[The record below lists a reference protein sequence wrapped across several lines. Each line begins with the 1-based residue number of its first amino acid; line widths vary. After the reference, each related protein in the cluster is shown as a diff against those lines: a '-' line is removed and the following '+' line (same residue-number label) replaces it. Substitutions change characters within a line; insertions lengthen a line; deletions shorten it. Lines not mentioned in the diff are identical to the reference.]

1 MSHLALPLAAFVVG
15 VVMFAC
21 ARPVDIRS
29 PNLEPSRGGKP
40 RPPAYVPTGA
50 TNNVALGCRVT
61 ASSEPT
67 LQDSAERQAPLGDLA
82 GVTDGNK
89 EHDDERVNLPPG
101 KQWVQLD
108 LGKTQ
113 EIWAVQIWHAYDY
126 ACVYRDVVVQVSNDP
141 DFICGV
147 ETVFNNDH
155 DNSAGLGA
163 GSDKEYIECFVGRC
177 FPVEGVRGRYL
188 RFHSR
193 GCTETP
199 VNRYT
204 EIEVYGRAPVD
215 PRPRD
220 EPRVRLLIVLPKPIF
235 T

>member
-1 MSHLALPLAAFVVG
+1 MSHQALLLAALAVS
-15 VVMFAC
+15 VVMSAC
-21 ARPVDIRS
+21 ARPADIRS
-29 PNLEPSRGGKP
+29 PNLEPPRGGKP
-40 RPPAYVPTGA
+40 LPPVYVPMGA

-61 ASSEPT
+61 ASAEPT

-82 GVTDGNK
+82 CVADGAK

-108 LGKTQ
+108 LGRTQ

-126 ACVYRDVVVQVSNDP
+126 ACVYRDVVVQLSNDP
-141 DFICGV
+141 DFIDGV
-147 ETVFNNDH
+147 VTVFNNDH

-163 GSDKEYIECFVGRC
+163 GTDKEYIECFVGRC
-177 FPVEGVRGRYL
+177 LPVEGVRARHL
-188 RFHSR
+188 RFYSN

-215 PRPRD
+215 RRPQD

>member
-1 MSHLALPLAAFVVG
+1 MKTLALIVFALALAEVVSS
-15 VVMFAC
+15 
-21 ARPVDIRS
+21 RPMDIRS
-29 PNLEPSRGGKP
+29 PNLEASRNGKQ
-40 RPPAYVPTGA
+40 RPPVYVPMDA
-50 TNNVALGCRVT
+50 TNNLALGCRVT
-61 ASSEPT
+61 ASAEPT
-67 LQDSAERQAPLGDLA
+67 LQDSAERHFPLGDLTC
-82 GVTDGNK
+82 VSDGTK
-89 EHDDERVNLPPG
+89 EHNDERFNLPPG
-101 KQWVQLD
+101 KQWVQID

-126 ACVYRDVVVQVSNDP
+126 ACVYRDVVVQISNDF
-141 DFICGV
+141 DFKCGV

-163 GSDKEYIECFVGRC
+163 GTDKEYIECFVGRC

-188 RFHSR
+188 RFYSN

-204 EIEVYGRAPVD
+204 EIEVYGRAPVER
-215 PRPRD
+215 RPQD

-235 T
+235 M